1 MRPTVARLFAGQQSA
16 IGTPMTSHP
25 DTSVPHHRSRIDRHD
40 LLRISIVWAAL
51 FMNFFL
57 ALANANGIGMTGNIV
72 LGIQL
77 IITGTAI
84 FVIIYQPPRV
94 GPDFVFAITVILV
107 GYLVSGIYH
116 ESIDPRGL
124 YDIFV
129 IPIFM
134 MLGMT
139 LHKLKSWMVNV
150 PMSIIVLVALADGLL
165 RDQYASIINPLSYYR
180 STRAWVADQD
190 SAFREASG
198 LYVGADRSG
207 GLVFSFLSDHRVG
220 SIFLEPLS
228 LGYFGVIAAIAYAI
242 VYEDQR
248 KKFLFGASICLFLAL
263 LADTRAAAFLV
274 IITVSLVLLAK
285 KVPVVFVYFIP
296 IVVMFLGAIIYLNYS
311 GGGGDLL
318 FRLGLTYKEFF
329 NSNSLSLLVGN
340 VSSDQIYDSGI
351 INITQSVGLISAIV
365 LIYLVSGGFGYKWSR
380 FSFVPLVTV
389 IYVMITLLF
398 GGAVFSIK
406 TAAMLG
412 VLIGRSGRVDDVSNQ
427 NSALSACPQ
436 GGVKAS
442 LAS

>member
-1 MRPTVARLFAGQQSA
+1 M
-16 IGTPMTSHP
+16 
-25 DTSVPHHRSRIDRHD
+25 
-40 LLRISIVWAAL
+40 RISIVWAAL

-77 IITGTAI
+77 LITGTAI
-84 FVIIYQPPRV
+84 LVILYQPPRV
-94 GPDFVFAITVILV
+94 GPDFIFAITAILV

-116 ESIDPRGL
+116 GSIDPRGL
-124 YDIFV
+124 YDIFI

-139 LHKLKSWMVNV
+139 LHKLKPWMINA

-165 RDQYASIINPLSYYR
+165 RDQYASIVNPLSYYR

-228 LGYFGVIAAIAYAI
+228 LGYFGVIAAIAYAV
-242 VYEDQR
+242 VYDGQR
-248 KKFLFGASICLFLAL
+248 NKFLFAASICLFLAL
-263 LADTRAAAFLV
+263 LADTRTAAFLV
-274 IITVSLVLLAK
+274 IVTVCLVLSAK
-285 KVPVVFVYFIP
+285 KLPVAITYIIP
-296 IVVMFLGAIIYLNYS
+296 VVVMFLGAVVYLNYH

-318 FRLGLTYKEFF
+318 FRLGLTYREFF

-340 VSSDQIYDSGI
+340 VTSDQIYDSGI
-351 INITQSVGLISAIV
+351 INIIQNVGLISAIV
-365 LIYLVSGGFGYKWSR
+365 LIYLVSGGFGYKWSK

-389 IYVMITLLF
+389 IYVMVTLLF

-412 VLIGRSGRVDDVSNQ
+412 VIIGRSGRMDD
-427 NSALSACPQ
+427 LSIESPD
-436 GGVKAS
+436 
-442 LAS
+442 